1 MCLIP
6 YFIFFFFLLLQKTM
20 GSDRAQLT
28 QLAEQ
33 TVGSFLTRVLEVDRV
48 GSVLQEIGIHEY
60 ERRGEEEGGIMRRK
74 EGWEKRWDGGRR
86 ERKVRRRGG
95 MVEKKDGY

>member
-48 GSVLQEIGIHEY
+48 PQSGSVLQEIGIHEY
-60 ERRGEEEGGIMRRK
+60 ERERGEGEEGEIMRRK
-74 EGWEKRWDGGRR
+74 ESVGEMMG
-86 ERKVRRRGG
+86 
-95 MVEKKDGY
+95 